1 MVRTHT
7 GYRNFGSALLPR
19 GIAMAEVLW
28 SNPKNRNYE
37 VFWSRLQGH
46 YRLLDALG
54 YSYDVEQ
61 IPVDLQTS
69 NKSTDNKIAFHALAN
84 PAFENLELNVQSST
98 GAVQGNRVHF

>member
-1 MVRTHT
+1 M
-7 GYRNFGSALLPR
+7 
-19 GIAMAEVLW
+19 
-28 SNPKNRNYE
+28 
-37 VFWSRLQGH
+37 FWSRLQGH

-98 GAVQGNRVHF
+98 GAVQGNQYTFLNLEYIACLFSLQGMVGQWDRF